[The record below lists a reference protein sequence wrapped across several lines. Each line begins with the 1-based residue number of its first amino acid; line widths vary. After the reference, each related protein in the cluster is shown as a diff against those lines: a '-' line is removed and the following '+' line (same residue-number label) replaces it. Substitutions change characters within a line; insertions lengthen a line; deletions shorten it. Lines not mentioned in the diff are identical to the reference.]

1 MSESEHVFD
10 WLQGWY
16 SAQCDE
22 DWEHE
27 WGVKIDS
34 LDNPGWSVRI
44 DLEETDLE
52 GVDFPRQHLKRSK
65 HDWIM
70 AQVSDLA
77 FDISCGP
84 GNLTE
89 ALTLFRRWA
98 VENTPDEPVSA

>member
-1 MSESEHVFD
+1 MSEAEHVMD

-16 SAQCDE
+16 AAQCDG

-27 WGVKIDS
+27 WGVKIDT

-44 DLEETDLE
+44 DLEDTYLE
-52 GVDFPRQHLKRSK
+52 AHDFPRQDLRRGKD
-65 HDWIM
+65 DWII
-70 AQVSDLA
+70 ARTSDLTFHA
-77 FDISCGP
+77 ACGP

-98 VENTPDEPVSA
+98 GENTPDRG